1 MNELMSVGITERKR
15 GKWV

>member
-1 MNELMSVGITERKR
+1 MNKLMSVGITERKR